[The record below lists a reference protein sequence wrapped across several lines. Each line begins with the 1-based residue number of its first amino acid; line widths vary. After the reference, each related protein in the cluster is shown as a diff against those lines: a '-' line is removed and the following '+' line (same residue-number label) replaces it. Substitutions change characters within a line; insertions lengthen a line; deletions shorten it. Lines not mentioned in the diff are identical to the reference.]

1 MEGTKGNLMPTGIYN
16 LYDMNYAM
24 LTPVRAQMEAMRNTF
39 QAPTNPLSFT
49 APGRFF
55 GALADVGYRL
65 TKRFDQPKFGIKK
78 VIINGK
84 EHRVHEKHPMDLPFC
99 RLKHFTI
106 ENPPANRSKLLIGA
120 PISGH
125 FSTLLRNTVE
135 ALLPYH
141 DVYITDWKNAR
152 DVPLSKGYFD
162 LDDCIQYYMD
172 FLRFLGPDVHTLGV
186 CQPSVPILLA
196 VALMNKLERKNAP
209 RSMTLMGG
217 PIDTRI
223 NPTEVNK
230 LAMDRPLE
238 WFEKNAIAIVP
249 PWYQGGTR
257 QVYPGFLQLNGF
269 VSMNIERHIDSYF
282 KYFQSLVND
291 DQPGAK
297 KHREFYDEYLAVM
310 DIPAEFYLQTV
321 DRIFQRHLLP
331 KNEYVWR
338 DTKVDMADITDT
350 ALLCIEGELDDISA
364 VGQTKAAI
372 DLCVSLRDSMK
383 EHHLQLQAGHYG
395 LFSGTRWR
403 EEVRP
408 VMSKFIEK
416 HDKHRRTN
424 KKKSSP
430 KTNRAKE
437 MAKNHPPKKL
447 NAMITPLVETAA
459 IIG

>member
-1 MEGTKGNLMPTGIYN
+1 MPNG
-16 LYDMNYAM
+16 LYPLHDMKYAM
-24 LTPVRAQMEAMRNTF
+24 LTPLRAEMEALRNNF
-39 QAPTNPLSFT
+39 QSPANPLSFT

-55 GALADVGYRL
+55 GALADVGFRL

-78 VIINGK
+78 TTIKGK
-84 EHRVHEKHPMDLPFC
+84 EYRVVEKHLMDLPFC
-99 RLKHFTI
+99 RLKHFTV
-106 ENPPANRSKLLIGA
+106 ENVPNVNRPKLLIGA
-120 PISGH
+120 PLSGH

-135 ALLPYH
+135 ALLPHH

-162 LDDCIQYYMD
+162 LDDCIEYYMKY
-172 FLRFLGPDVHTLGV
+172 LSYLGPDVHVLGV
-186 CQPSVPILLA
+186 CQPSVPIIIA
-196 VALMNKLERKNAP
+196 VALLNKIDRKNAP

-217 PIDTRI
+217 PVDTRI

-238 WFEKNAIAIVP
+238 WFEKNAIQIVP
-249 PWYQGGTR
+249 PWYPGGTR

-269 VSMNIERHIDSYF
+269 ISMNIERHIDSYF
-282 KYFQSLVND
+282 KYFQSLVNN

-310 DIPAEFYLQTV
+310 DISAEFYLQTV
-321 DRIFQRHLLP
+321 ERVFQTHDLP
-331 KNEYVWR
+331 RGVYKWR
-338 DTKVDMADITDT
+338 NTPIDLSDITDT

-372 DLCVSLRDSMK
+372 DLCVSLPDSMK
-383 EHHLQLQAGHYG
+383 QHHLQLHAGHYG

-408 VMSKFIEK
+408 VMSAFIEK
-416 HDKHRRTN
+416 HDKHRKTH
-424 KKKSSP
+424 KKASKAQ
-430 KTNRAKE
+430 TNRAHA
-437 MAKNHPPKKL
+437 MAQKHPPKRLKAL
-447 NAMITPLVETAA
+447 ITPLVETAA